1 VETLTFHPER
11 LEALA
16 PRGFALAT
24 DLADWLVRQRVPF
37 AEAHE
42 LAGVAVR
49 YCEQRGIDLPD
60 LTAEQLA
67 EISPRLT
74 ADVLAVLTTR
84 GSIDSRDGRGGT
96 ATVQV
101 ERQLREMWEEIDAI
115 TDWVLESPVARDGAT
130 RLDDEPQFEW
140 RADRPGDDT
149 SVRG

>member
-1 VETLTFHPER
+1 LTT
-11 LEALA
+11 LA

-42 LAGVAVR
+42 IAGTAVR

-67 EISPRLT
+67 EISPLLT
-74 ADVLAVLTTR
+74 LEALRVLSVE

-96 ATVQV
+96 ATGQV
-101 ERQLREMWEEIDAI
+101 RRQLGELAAA
-115 TDWVLESPVARDGAT
+115 LEGAG
-130 RLDDEPQFEW
+130 PS
-140 RADRPGDDT
+140 APG
-149 SVRG
+149 G